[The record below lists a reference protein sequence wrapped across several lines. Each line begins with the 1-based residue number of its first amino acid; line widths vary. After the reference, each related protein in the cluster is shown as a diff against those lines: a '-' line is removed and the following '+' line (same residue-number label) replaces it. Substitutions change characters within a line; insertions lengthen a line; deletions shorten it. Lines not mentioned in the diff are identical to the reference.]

1 VAVGQLIVA
10 QLFEKNRE
18 RLQLT
23 WVGGTLNR
31 PIAVNRDDVSPAD
44 LIGHLNMIHPER
56 VQVLGSPEILW
67 YKRHLNQ
74 GDGKGHHMF
83 LQIIEADPPAIIVA
97 DGCDVLDEIR
107 AACEASDTPLFTTP
121 LPTAQVI
128 DSLRVYVS
136 RRLAETVTL
145 HGVFMDVLG
154 IGVLITGDSGVGKS
168 ELGLELITRGH
179 GLVADDVVEVSRVAP
194 DVLEGRCPELL
205 KDFIEVRGLGLL
217 NIRTVFGETAC
228 RRKMRLKLIVHLQ
241 KPNVGLPE
249 MARLPL
255 DALTENVLGVPVR
268 KVVLPVA
275 AGRNLAVLLEAAV
288 RATILLLRGID
299 SMDEFLQRQ
308 QRALENGNDAEDDQ
322 GI

>member
-1 VAVGQLIVA
+1 VAIHELIVA
-10 QLFEKNRE
+10 QLFERNRE
-18 RLQLT
+18 RLKLS

-44 LIGHLNMIHPER
+44 LIGHLNLIHPDR
-56 VQVLGSPEILW
+56 VQVLGSPEIIW
-67 YKRHLNQ
+67 YKRHLGQ
-74 GDGKGHHMF
+74 MRGDPHEHIF
-83 LQIIEADPPAIIVA
+83 QQVIDAHPPAIIDA
-97 DGCDVLDEIR
+97 DDCDILDEIR
-107 AACEASDTPLFTTP
+107 AACEVTDTPLFATP

-136 RRLAETVTL
+136 RQLAETVTL

-154 IGVLITGDSGVGKS
+154 IGVMVTGDSGVGKS

-228 RRKMRLKLIVHLQ
+228 RRKMRLKLIAHLQ
-241 KPNVGLPE
+241 RPNPGAAE

-255 DALTENVLGVPVR
+255 DALTETVLGVPIR

-288 RATILLLRGID
+288 RSTILLLRGID

-308 QRALENGNDAEDDQ
+308 QRALEQSEFN
-322 GI
+322 

>member
-31 PIAVNRDDVSPAD
+31 PVAVNRDDVSPAD
-44 LIGHLNMIHPER
+44 LIGHLNLIHPER

-67 YKRHLNQ
+67 YKRHQ
-74 GDGKGHHMF
+74 KEGSVKGEHMF
-83 LQIIEADPPAIIVA
+83 QQIVDAHPPAVIVA
-97 DGCDVLDEIR
+97 DDCDVLDEIR
-107 AACEASDTPLFTTP
+107 DACEANDTPLFSSP

-128 DSLRVYVS
+128 DALRVYVS
-136 RRLAETVTL
+136 RQLAETVTL

-194 DVLEGRCPELL
+194 DVLEGRCPDLL

-241 KPNVGLPE
+241 RPAGQPE
-249 MARLPL
+249 MQRLPL
-255 DALTENVLGVPVR
+255 DAVTENVLGVPVR

-288 RATILLLRGID
+288 RSTILLLRGID

-308 QRALENGNDAEDDQ
+308 QQALEQ
-322 GI
+322 GDPD